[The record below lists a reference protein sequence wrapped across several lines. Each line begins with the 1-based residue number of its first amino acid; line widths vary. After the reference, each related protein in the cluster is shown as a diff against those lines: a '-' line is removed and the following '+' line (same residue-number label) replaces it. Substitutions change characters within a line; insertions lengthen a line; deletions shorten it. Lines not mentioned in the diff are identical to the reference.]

1 VWLFLSTPMP
11 FHRRSWCVVS
21 LLSEP
26 SDWLAQHPCLL
37 HMSSNPMFYKRLVLA
52 FSLAVLLSGCS
63 AISGVLPKDAERN
76 VLSGREGSN
85 GPVLAV
91 KIDDTNEAHPQ
102 IGLEDADVVYI
113 EQVEGG
119 LTRLAAIFSSVIP
132 QRVGPIR
139 SARISDIDILA
150 QYGRVAFAYSGAQK
164 KLLPVIDAANL
175 QNLGAQAQPPSI
187 YTTDLNRV
195 APVAMVLRADLLMAK
210 VVEKNY
216 QIGLAKSVG
225 WSFGDAPQ
233 GGKPT
238 QSVIMHWPAARYSA
252 QWSESES
259 RWLLSHNSKSNLA
272 ESGKTLGPTTLVI
285 QLVSI
290 TVSEY
295 KDKVGG
301 ITPFSQT
308 VGSGRGFILRDGKTF
323 PALWRRASEG
333 EGTTWVL
340 KDGSEIRF
348 APGQIWV
355 ALTDK
360 EPDFTYLSA
369 SAKPTKTK

>member
-1 VWLFLSTPMP
+1 
-11 FHRRSWCVVS
+11 
-21 LLSEP
+21 
-26 SDWLAQHPCLL
+26 
-37 HMSSNPMFYKRLVLA
+37 MFYRRAVLALVLT
-52 FSLAVLLSGCS
+52 FLLSGCS
-63 AISGVLPKDAERN
+63 AISDLLPKAAERN

-91 KIDDTNEAHPQ
+91 KIDDTNAAHPQ

-132 QRVGPIR
+132 ERVGPIR
-139 SARISDIDILA
+139 SARISDIEMLA

-187 YTTDLNRV
+187 YTTDPNRV

-210 VVEKNY
+210 VIEKNY
-216 QIGLAKSVG
+216 QITTANNVG

-233 GGKPT
+233 RGKPT
-238 QSVIMHWPAARYSA
+238 ESVIMHWPAARYSA
-252 QWSESES
+252 AWSESQS
-259 RWLLSHNSKSNLA
+259 RWLLSHNSESNVA
-272 ESGKTLGPTTLVI
+272 ESGIVLGPTTLVI
-285 QLVSI
+285 QMVSI
-290 TVSEY
+290 TDSEY
-295 KDKVGG
+295 RDKVGG

-308 VGSGRGFILRDGKTF
+308 VGNGRGFILRDGKTF
-323 PALWRRASEG
+323 NALWSRASEG
-333 EGTTWVL
+333 VGTTWTSS
-340 KDGSEIRF
+340 DGKEIKF

-355 ALTDK
+355 ALTDR
-360 EPDFTYLSA
+360 EPDFTYLTA

>member
-1 VWLFLSTPMP
+1 
-11 FHRRSWCVVS
+11 
-21 LLSEP
+21 
-26 SDWLAQHPCLL
+26 
-37 HMSSNPMFYKRLVLA
+37 MFYKRVVLA
-52 FSLAVLLSGCS
+52 FSLTFLLSGCS
-63 AISGVLPKDAERN
+63 AISGLLPEAAERN

-85 GPVLAV
+85 GLVLAV
-91 KIDDTNEAHPQ
+91 KIDDTNAAHPQ

-119 LTRLAAIFSSVIP
+119 VTRLAAIFSSVIP
-132 QRVGPIR
+132 ERIGPIR

-150 QYGRVAFAYSGAQK
+150 QYGRVAFAFSGAQK

-187 YTTDLNRV
+187 YTTDPNRV
-195 APVAMVLRADLLMAK
+195 PPFAMVLRADLLMAK

-216 QIGLAKSVG
+216 QITTANNVG

-238 QSVIMHWPAARYSA
+238 ESVIMHWPAARYSA
-252 QWSESES
+252 AWSESQS
-259 RWLLSHNSKSNLA
+259 RWLLSHNSESDVS
-272 ESGKTLGPTTLVI
+272 ESGIVLGPTTLVI
-285 QLVSI
+285 QMVSI
-290 TVSEY
+290 TDSEY
-295 KDKVGG
+295 RDKVGG

-308 VGSGRGFILRDGKTF
+308 VGNGRGFILRDGKTF
-323 PALWRRASEG
+323 NALWSRASEG
-333 EGTTWVL
+333 VGTTWTSS
-340 KDGSEIRF
+340 DGKEIKF

-360 EPDFTYLSA
+360 EPDFTYLTA
-369 SAKPTKTK
+369 SAKATKTK

>member
-1 VWLFLSTPMP
+1 
-11 FHRRSWCVVS
+11 
-21 LLSEP
+21 
-26 SDWLAQHPCLL
+26 
-37 HMSSNPMFYKRLVLA
+37 MFYKRLVLA
-52 FSLAVLLSGCS
+52 FSLSVLLSSCS
-63 AISGVLPKDAERN
+63 VISGLVPEAAERN
-76 VLSGREGSN
+76 VLSGREGNN

-91 KIDDTNEAHPQ
+91 KIDDTNAAHPQ

-132 QRVGPIR
+132 QRVGPVR

-150 QYGRVAFAYSGAQK
+150 QYGRVVFAYSGAQK

-187 YTTDLNRV
+187 YTTDPSRV
-195 APVAMVLRADLLMAK
+195 APVSMVLRADLLMAK
-210 VVEKNY
+210 VIEKNY
-216 QIGLAKSVG
+216 QISTANSVG
-225 WSFGDAPQ
+225 WNFGDAPE

-252 QWSESES
+252 EWSETES

-272 ESGKTLGPTTLVI
+272 ESGIVLGPTTLVI
-285 QLVSI
+285 QIVSI
-290 TVSEY
+290 TDSEY
-295 KDKVGG
+295 QDKVGG
-301 ITPFSQT
+301 VTPFSQT
-308 VGSGRGFILRDGKTF
+308 VGSGPGFILRDGKSF
-323 PALWRRASEG
+323 AALWNRASEG
-333 EGTTWVL
+333 EGTTWTL
-340 KDGSEIRF
+340 KDGSEIKF

-369 SAKPTKTK
+369 SAKATKTK

>member
-1 VWLFLSTPMP
+1 
-11 FHRRSWCVVS
+11 
-21 LLSEP
+21 
-26 SDWLAQHPCLL
+26 
-37 HMSSNPMFYKRLVLA
+37 MFYKRLVLA
-52 FSLAVLLSGCS
+52 VSLTVLLSGCS
-63 AISGVLPKDAERN
+63 VISDLLPEAAERN

-91 KIDDTNEAHPQ
+91 KIDDTNAAHPQ

-132 QRVGPIR
+132 ERVGPVR

-187 YTTDLNRV
+187 YTTDPNRV

-216 QIGLAKSVG
+216 QISSAKNVG

-238 QSVIMHWPAARYSA
+238 QAVTMYWPAARYSA
-252 QWSESES
+252 EWSESES

-272 ESGKTLGPTTLVI
+272 DSGVILGPTTLVI
-285 QLVSI
+285 QIVSI
-290 TVSEY
+290 TDSEY
-295 KDKVGG
+295 RDKVGG
-301 ITPFSQT
+301 VTPFSQT
-308 VGSGRGFILRDGKTF
+308 VGTGRGFILRDGKSF
-323 PALWRRASEG
+323 AALWSRASEG
-333 EGTTWVL
+333 EGTTWTL
-340 KDGSEIRF
+340 KDGSEIKF
-348 APGQIWV
+348 SPGQIWV
-355 ALTDK
+355 ALSDK
-360 EPDFTYLSA
+360 EPDFTYLTP

>member
-1 VWLFLSTPMP
+1 
-11 FHRRSWCVVS
+11 
-21 LLSEP
+21 
-26 SDWLAQHPCLL
+26 
-37 HMSSNPMFYKRLVLA
+37 MFYKRVVLA
-52 FSLAVLLSGCS
+52 FSLTFLLSGCS
-63 AISGVLPKDAERN
+63 AISGLLPEAAERN

-91 KIDDTNEAHPQ
+91 KIDDTNAAHPQ

-119 LTRLAAIFSSVIP
+119 VTRLAAIFSSVIP
-132 QRVGPIR
+132 ERIGPIR

-150 QYGRVAFAYSGAQK
+150 QYGRVAFAFSGAQK

-187 YTTDLNRV
+187 YTTDPNRV
-195 APVAMVLRADLLMAK
+195 PPFAMVLRADLLMAK

-216 QIGLAKSVG
+216 QITTANNVG

-238 QSVIMHWPAARYSA
+238 ESVIMHWPAARYSA
-252 QWSESES
+252 AWSESQS
-259 RWLLSHNSKSNLA
+259 RWLLSHNSESNVA
-272 ESGKTLGPTTLVI
+272 ESGIVLGPTTLVI
-285 QLVSI
+285 QMVSI
-290 TVSEY
+290 TDSEY
-295 KDKVGG
+295 RDKVGG

-308 VGSGRGFILRDGKTF
+308 VGNGRGFILRDGKTF
-323 PALWRRASEG
+323 NALWSRASEG
-333 EGTTWVL
+333 VGTTWTSS
-340 KDGSEIRF
+340 DGKEIKF

-360 EPDFTYLSA
+360 EPDFTYLTA
-369 SAKPTKTK
+369 SAKATKTK